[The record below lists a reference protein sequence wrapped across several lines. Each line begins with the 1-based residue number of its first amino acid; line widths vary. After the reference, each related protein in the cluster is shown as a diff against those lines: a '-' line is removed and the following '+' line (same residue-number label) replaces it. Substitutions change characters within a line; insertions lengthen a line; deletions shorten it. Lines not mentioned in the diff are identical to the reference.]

1 MNSEDQTV
9 IVIDDDHRI
18 REALSSLIS
27 SAGFRV
33 AAYASAADF
42 AGSEMP
48 DVPSCIVLDL
58 QLPDMNG
65 LDMQRELA
73 ELQGPPIVFITGYG
87 DIPSSVQA
95 MKAGAIDFLP
105 KPFEEQK
112 LLNAIDAAIAKDR
125 EVRKQ
130 RLQIVELTK
139 SYSRLTRRERE
150 VLPYVVAGHA
160 NKQTAAEL
168 GIAEITVGVH
178 RGQIMRKMNARS
190 LAELIRMADAL
201 ALPPAQKYS

>member
-150 VLPYVVAGHA
+150 VLPYVVAGYA

>member
-1 MNSEDQTV
+1 
-9 IVIDDDHRI
+9 
-18 REALSSLIS
+18 
-27 SAGFRV
+27 
-33 AAYASAADF
+33 
-42 AGSEMP
+42 MP

-112 LLNAIDAAIAKDR
+112 LLNAIDAAIAKIARCASSDC
-125 EVRKQ
+125 
-130 RLQIVELTK
+130 RLW
-139 SYSRLTRRERE
+139 
-150 VLPYVVAGHA
+150 
-160 NKQTAAEL
+160 N
-168 GIAEITVGVH
+168 
-178 RGQIMRKMNARS
+178 
-190 LAELIRMADAL
+190 
-201 ALPPAQKYS
+201 

>member
-150 VLPYVVAGHA
+150 VLPYVVAGYA

-201 ALPPAQKYS
+201 ALPSAQKYS